1 MNFRRVVGIFSVV
14 STIMSFYACG
24 DDKSS
29 SANSLPDEVA
39 DKAELETYE
48 CNMSVIGGKVFVKS
62 LGKNYEC
69 DGDEWFESYDQP
81 KSSAKGKSSSSS
93 ENKSSLSSGKSSSSS
108 GKSSSSSSSVGKQSS
123 SSEEEL
129 QEPEIKVKE
138 SCSKKGACYAMDMND
153 VSTWHFV
160 RKDDFGD
167 DAEYIY
173 KADGRDLIVTI
184 KSADGSTSSD
194 TYSMYNM
201 ESEVGVEM
209 AYRAA
214 KSTCE
219 EGGGNDKK
227 IETCVKDTTWRLPK
241 CTKEREGMEGKDST
255 GKDVVCRDA
264 GWHNK
269 IVYGSLTDE
278 RDGQVYKTV
287 KIGKQWWMAQNLNFT
302 YMTPDSGIV
311 RDNAC
316 VADSLCEKYGRMY
329 QWSIAVD
336 SNGVYSSDALDCGYF
351 VMESSCGKVSNN
363 AHVRGICPENWHIP
377 SFNEFETL
385 IGSVGGDVVLFRSNS
400 GDPDVGRML
409 KSSVDWNGNDEYGF
423 SLLPAGGINGGFGYY
438 IDLWTSTEYYSSMN
452 GQALFVRF
460 EGFSGNVAYSR
471 SEKFYR
477 AFVRCV
483 KDE

>member
-1 MNFRRVVGIFSVV
+1 MNFKLGALAFIAANLLIFS
-14 STIMSFYACG
+14 ACS

-39 DKAELETYE
+39 NKAELETYE

-62 LGKNYEC
+62 LNKYYEC
-69 DGDEWFESYDQP
+69 DGEEWFESYDQP

-93 ENKSSLSSGKSSSSS
+93 KAKSSSS

-129 QEPEIKVKE
+129 QEPEIKVNE
-138 SCSKKGACYAMDMND
+138 SCTKKGACYAMDMND

-160 RKDDFGD
+160 RKDDFGG
-167 DAEYIY
+167 DAEYTY

-227 IETCVKDTTWRLPK
+227 IETCVKDTIWRLPK
-241 CTKEREGMEGKDST
+241 CTEEREGMEGKDST
-255 GKDVVCRDA
+255 GKDVICRDA

-311 RDNAC
+311 RGNAC
-316 VADSLCEKYGRMY
+316 VADSLCEKYGRKY

-377 SFNEFETL
+377 SLNEFETL
-385 IGSVGGDVVLFRSNS
+385 IGSVGGDVVLFRSTS
-400 GDPDVGRML
+400 GVPDVGRML

-423 SLLPAGGINGGFGYY
+423 SLLPAGGLDGGFGYD

-452 GQALFVRF
+452 GRAFYVW
-460 EGFSGNVAYSR
+460 FSGYSNSVGYSR
-471 SEKFYR
+471 KEKFYR
-477 AFVRCV
+477 TFVRCV